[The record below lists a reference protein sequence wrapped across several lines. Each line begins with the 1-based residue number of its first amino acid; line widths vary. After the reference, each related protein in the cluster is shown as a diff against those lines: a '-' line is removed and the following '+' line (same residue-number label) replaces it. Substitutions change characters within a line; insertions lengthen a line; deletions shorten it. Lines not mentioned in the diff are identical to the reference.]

1 MTKSALVAAL
11 VILAG
16 MPVRPAR
23 AVDLSLCPAPD
34 APSDRVREQRYL
46 DPGGD
51 VRVLSVSSSRAGDA
65 CVRVEL
71 PVSRDAV
78 RWLGLARTPNL
89 PGRIDLHSR
98 GPGGRL
104 EIESYELVPD
114 RHPGGSGGAPL
125 AAAPLAF
132 DLLPRLTARTYGA
145 EERARVERSDE
156 GIALICREGVQ
167 PAGAVLSAPEWRA
180 PAGVLPALLL
190 EGRGEGRF
198 AVGLVDAEAE
208 RRGAP
213 LPLGAFAAGSRD
225 AVERFVLPAV
235 ISEGKA
241 PLAWSLACP
250 ESGGRVSLRSLR
262 LAAPALAAPP
272 TRAAWAW
279 DPARWRSG
287 GGVLLEAAAK
297 LALRRLYIAVP
308 IRDDGVAE
316 PERLARFVTAAF
328 DRRIA
333 VWSVEGDPRAVLPA
347 ERAKFVSRAG
357 ALSRY
362 NAAHGKSARLAGI
375 QYDIEPYLLKGYA
388 LDPARWQEAY
398 VATIAALARAS
409 EMPIEAVLPFW
420 LGRDEGAAARL
431 LEPLAPH
438 VDSIVVMDYRTDP
451 VDIQAG
457 AVPFLAWGA
466 AARKPVWIALEN
478 GPLEDERIARY
489 RSADAGELW
498 AVPLGADTA
507 LVLLTAPAADPRGR
521 AYALEGRFTAPA
533 RRTTF
538 LGERERLLSLLPPL
552 AEAFRAWPSF
562 AGLALHGVL

>member
-1 MTKSALVAAL
+1 MTKRALLAAF

-16 MPVRPAR
+16 VPVRTAR

-34 APSDRVREQRYL
+34 APSDRAREQRYL
-46 DPGGD
+46 DPAGEA
-51 VRVLSVSSSRAGDA
+51 RVLSVSLSRADDA

-98 GPGGRL
+98 GRGGGL

-114 RHPGGSGGAPL
+114 RHPGGSGNAQL
-125 AAAPLAF
+125 AAAPLAL
-132 DLLPRLTARTYGA
+132 DLLPRLTVRAYGV
-145 EERARVERSDE
+145 EERAHVERSDE
-156 GIALICREGVQ
+156 GIALVCREGAQ
-167 PAGAVLSAPEWRA
+167 PAGAVLDAPEWRA
-180 PAGVLPALLL
+180 PAGILPALLL

-213 LPLGAFAAGSRD
+213 LPLGAFAAGSRE

-262 LAAPALAAPP
+262 LAAPAAAAPP
-272 TRAAWAW
+272 PRAAWAW

-287 GGVLLEAAAK
+287 GGALLEAAAK
-297 LALRRLYIAVP
+297 LALQQLYIAVP
-308 IRDDGVAE
+308 IRGDGIAE
-316 PERLARFVTAAF
+316 PERLARFVAAAF
-328 DRRIA
+328 DRGIA
-333 VWSVEGDPRAVLPA
+333 VWAVEGDPRAVLPA
-347 ERAKFVSRAG
+347 ERAKFVARAR

-362 NAAHGKSARLAGI
+362 NAARGERARLAGI
-375 QYDIEPYLLKGYA
+375 QYDVEPYLLQGYA

-438 VDSIVVMDYRTDP
+438 VAAIVVMDYRTDP
-451 VDIQAG
+451 ADIQAG

-466 AARKPVWIALEN
+466 AARRPVWIALES

-489 RSADAGELW
+489 RSAEAGELW
-498 AVPLGADTA
+498 AVPLGGDTA
-507 LVLLTAPAADPRGR
+507 LVLLETPAAAPRGR

-533 RRTTF
+533 GRTSF
-538 LGERERLLSLLPPL
+538 LGERERLLTLLPPL
-552 AEAFRAWPSF
+552 AEALRAWPSF